1 VAREMA
7 DKSPM
12 LLTYLSRSEGWTP
25 ASEIAE
31 HLGVSTRTVRSYV
44 TAIKVAAAPL
54 DVIHSSP
61 DGYRLNRDAHAEFAA
76 RDRSSDVAGTPRER
90 VTFLVTRLTHAGV
103 ELDVHDLADSLFVSS
118 STIEADLRQV
128 RSLAREAGLELVREG
143 DHVRLDGPDA
153 GHRRIVSR
161 LFSDEQAHGLVDLR
175 RVQEA
180 FGIDDLSGFKTDVMA
195 VLERQGYAIN
205 EFGLDRVLLHTA
217 IAVERSRGSSL
228 ADDAPEPDDAVAS
241 DLDRLVVERFGTRL
255 PAGELTALTTLLTT
269 RAGTRLTPRDE
280 VGEHVGVVRRIVDR
294 AQEEFLVDLDD
305 DAFLT
310 RLGAHVGNL
319 VIRARDGVGNPNP
332 LARTIKSSYPLT
344 YELAVFVAAEI
355 QREFTITIGDDE
367 IAYIALHIGSHL
379 ERRATHGERLTCV
392 LVSPG
397 YHDIAELLERRILP
411 ALGDDVVID
420 RVLTRTDVDPADLR
434 ADLVISTVP
443 WDVRPANVVIVQP
456 LPTDADLDAV
466 RGAITRIRRQRR
478 RRAITDELLLYFD
491 DALFFRD
498 LEERDAESVIRVLG
512 ERMRERGI
520 IDDDYLVG
528 VLDRER
534 ISSTAFTEWLAV
546 PHALTMSAKRTAI
559 AIALYE
565 NPIPWGDATVQ
576 VVALV
581 AFSAKDRASFQ
592 TVFEQF
598 VEVFSDR
605 ADVQRLLRASTDF
618 PAYID
623 ELVRLI
629 DE

>member
-1 VAREMA
+1 MA

-12 LLTYLSRSEGWTP
+12 LLAYLSRSEGWTP

-44 TAIKVAAAPL
+44 TAVKVAAAPL

-61 DGYRLNRDAHAEFAA
+61 DGYRLNRAAHAEFAS
-76 RDRSSDVAGTPRER
+76 RDRTAERAGTPRER
-90 VTFLVTRLTHAGV
+90 MTFLVTRLTHAGV
-103 ELDVHDLADSLFVSS
+103 ELDVHELADSLFVSE

-128 RSLAREAGLELVREG
+128 RALAREAGLELVRDG
-143 DHVRLDGPDA
+143 DHVRLEGPDA

-161 LFSDEQAHGLVDLR
+161 LFSEEQAHGLVDLR
-175 RVQEA
+175 RVQES
-180 FGIDDLSGFKTDVMA
+180 FGIDDLSGFKTDVIG
-195 VLERQGYAIN
+195 VLETQGYTIN

-217 IAVERSRGSSL
+217 IAVERSRGSVL
-228 ADDAPEPDDAVAS
+228 AEHAAEPGDPVAV
-241 DLDRLVVERFGTRL
+241 DLDRLVAERFGTRL
-255 PAGELTALTTLLTT
+255 PSGELTALTTLLTT
-269 RAGTRLTPRDE
+269 RAGTRIIPRDE
-280 VGEHVGVVRRIVDR
+280 AEHVEVLRRIVDH

-319 VIRARDGVGNPNP
+319 VLRARAGVGNPNP

-344 YELAVFVAAEI
+344 YELAVFIAAEI
-355 QREFTITIGDDE
+355 QNEFAISIGEDE

-379 ERRATHGERLTCV
+379 ERRAAHGARLTCV

-420 RVLTRTDVDPADLR
+420 RVLTRTDVDPAALH

-443 WDVRPANVVIVQP
+443 WEVRPANVVIVQP
-456 LPTDADLDAV
+456 IPTDADLDAV
-466 RGAITRIRRQRR
+466 RGAISRIRRQRR
-478 RRAITDELLLYFD
+478 RRAIADELLLYFD

-498 LEERDAESVIRVLG
+498 DAFADRDSESVIRVLG

-520 IDDDYLVG
+520 IDDDYLDG
-528 VLDRER
+528 VLHRER

-559 AIALYE
+559 GIALFE
-565 NPIPWGDATVQ
+565 NPIAWGEGTVQ

-581 AFSAKDRASFQ
+581 AFSAKDRAKFQ

-598 VEVFSDR
+598 VEVFSER
-605 ADVQRLLRASTDF
+605 SDVQRLIRASIDF
-618 PAYID
+618 PTYID

>member
-1 VAREMA
+1 V
-7 DKSPM
+7 
-12 LLTYLSRSEGWTP
+12 
-25 ASEIAE
+25 
-31 HLGVSTRTVRSYV
+31 
-44 TAIKVAAAPL
+44 
-54 DVIHSSP
+54 
-61 DGYRLNRDAHAEFAA
+61 
-76 RDRSSDVAGTPRER
+76 
-90 VTFLVTRLTHAGV
+90 
-103 ELDVHDLADSLFVSS
+103 
-118 STIEADLRQV
+118 
-128 RSLAREAGLELVREG
+128 
-143 DHVRLDGPDA
+143 
-153 GHRRIVSR
+153 
-161 LFSDEQAHGLVDLR
+161 
-175 RVQEA
+175 
-180 FGIDDLSGFKTDVMA
+180 
-195 VLERQGYAIN
+195 
-205 EFGLDRVLLHTA
+205 
-217 IAVERSRGSSL
+217 
-228 ADDAPEPDDAVAS
+228 
-241 DLDRLVVERFGTRL
+241 
-255 PAGELTALTTLLTT
+255 
-269 RAGTRLTPRDE
+269 
-280 VGEHVGVVRRIVDR
+280 
-294 AQEEFLVDLDD
+294 
-305 DAFLT
+305 
-310 RLGAHVGNL
+310 
-319 VIRARDGVGNPNP
+319 RARDGVGNPNP

-411 ALGDDVVID
+411 ALGDDAVID
-420 RVLTRTDVDPADLR
+420 RVLTRTDVDPADLH

-478 RRAITDELLLYFD
+478 RRAIADQLLLYFD

-498 LEERDAESVIRVLG
+498 LEARDAESVIRVLG

-520 IDDDYLVG
+520 IDDDYLDG

-565 NPIPWGDATVQ
+565 SPIPWGYGTVQ